1 VRYFNTLAI
10 IVFLFNAHFSYGQT
24 DTLSTPYLNG
34 HRFVL
39 NEFVNDP
46 FMYTSFNLMMG
57 SGISSTYNFP
67 TIPIGDKEI
76 NIKNGD
82 LLFGS
87 LHAGFS
93 QKINDWAMAYLNVG
107 FTGRFGAEPAS
118 MLTQGLNSITG
129 ISYGMKFNLLRTQ
142 KSTLSAGF
150 RVKNYQ
156 VSVVNVLKYIKDVI
170 EENPTASINQN
181 SNILAG
187 NLGLS
192 YAYAH
197 NDLWGIYATGRYFFG
212 DGVQPGDSV
221 DEFNVALAL
230 DFDLSA
236 RTKIPIG
243 LNMGFSSATV
253 PEFTLANVSKSTI
266 YSFQIAYV
274 GRDDLQIGLTT
285 SFFEIP
291 LEIEGFPRTRG
302 IETAVSNISMV
313 MRYFF

>member
-1 VRYFNTLAI
+1 MRYFRTLAI
-10 IVFLFNAHFSYGQT
+10 IAFLFNALFSYSQT
-24 DTLSTPYLNG
+24 DSLVTPHLNG

-39 NEFVNDP
+39 NDFVKNP
-46 FMYTSFNLMMG
+46 FMFTSFNLLMG
-57 SGISSTYNFP
+57 SGVSSTYDFP

-76 NIKNGD
+76 DIKNGD

-87 LHAGFS
+87 LHAGYS
-93 QKINDWAMAYLNVG
+93 QQINDWSMAFFNVG
-107 FTGRFGAEPAS
+107 VTGRFGAEPAS

-129 ISYGMKFNLLRTQ
+129 ISYGMKFNLIRRQ
-142 KSTLSAGF
+142 KSMLSADF
-150 RVKNYQ
+150 QIKNYQ
-156 VSVVNVLKYIKDVI
+156 VSFVNVLKYIKDVI
-170 EENPTASINQN
+170 EENPAADITQN

-187 NLGLS
+187 NIGLS

-197 NDLWGIYATGRYFFG
+197 NDLWGVYATGRYFLG
-212 DGVQPGDSV
+212 DGVVPGESIN
-221 DEFNVALAL
+221 ELNLAFAV

-243 LNMGFSSATV
+243 LNMGFSSTTV
-253 PEFTLANVSKSTI
+253 PEFTLAKTAKSTI

-274 GRDDLQIGLTT
+274 GRDDLQIGLTS

-291 LEIEGFPRTRG
+291 LEIEGFPRTNG
-302 IETAVSNISMV
+302 IETTVSNISLV